1 MRVSGPAGPPQVGV
15 SALGYPSGLAGPS
28 ETDARSVEQV
38 SPHSVATGIEE
49 ADDDNFDTLSSS
61 SLASAPYRQQLASR
75 QPPTAATESAAAQG
89 LTILAER

>member
-1 MRVSGPAGPPQVGV
+1 VSGPAGPPQVGV

-28 ETDARSVEQV
+28 EIDARSVEQV

-49 ADDDNFDTLSSS
+49 ADDDTLSSS
-61 SLASAPYRQQLASR
+61 SLAAAPYRQQLASR